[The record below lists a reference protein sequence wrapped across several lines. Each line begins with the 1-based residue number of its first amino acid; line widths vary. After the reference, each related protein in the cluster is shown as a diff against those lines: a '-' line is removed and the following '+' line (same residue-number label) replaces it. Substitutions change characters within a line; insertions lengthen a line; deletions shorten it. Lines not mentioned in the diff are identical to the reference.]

1 MLTMAT
7 SMLNSSIFASK
18 HAVNKAAS
26 LTYVVFHGMVML
38 LVAFLAFLAACDLL
52 GMLLFDAPP
61 SALSFIENKDIID
74 DVLSVFRQHSSSF
87 FAVPVVTIAAFFVEG
102 LSPDKQ
108 LPRSWTSVKVAAAP
122 KCRSVNVELNDGTV
136 LWNVSPE
143 VLVEKRKSVSSWMV
157 KHPA

>member
-1 MLTMAT
+1 MHTIAT

-38 LVAFLAFLAACDLL
+38 LIAFLAFLAACDLL
-52 GMLLFDAPP
+52 GMLLFDVPP
-61 SALSFIENKDIID
+61 SALSFIENKDIIS
-74 DVLSVFRQHSSSF
+74 DVFNVLKEHASSF
-87 FAVPVVTIAAFFVEG
+87 CAVPAVIIAVFFVEG

-122 KCRSVNVELNDGTV
+122 KCRSVNVELKMTALFCGMY
-136 LWNVSPE
+136 
-143 VLVEKRKSVSSWMV
+143 RQKSLSKKESLFRHGW
-157 KHPA
+157 